1 MDILTDFEQKIASLY
16 GAAANLYLMKQCNM
30 TRMQAIDEY
39 RRIKAKQTDLKQF
52 EGRQVNRYNKIN
64 AAKIQASIRGTNELI
79 IMSEV

>member
-1 MDILTDFEQKIASLY
+1 
-16 GAAANLYLMKQCNM
+16 M

-64 AAKIQASIRGTNELI
+64 AAKIQSSIRGTNELL